1 MKQKFGL
8 FALIALLSCPAFGQI
23 NAQTNVQGV
32 GLSTAS
38 LELNEYFK
46 PKKKKKKKKKDDE
59 KDATSFTNWKE
70 RLWYGAG
77 GTLNFGSNGQSSA
90 FQIGLQPM
98 VGYKI
103 FPFWSV
109 GPRFGLDY
117 FSYRKIQNGAGYI
130 VNQSGWIPAAGAF
143 TRLRF
148 WNFFLHGEVSQQWF
162 RGKETLANTTE
173 SYKFNE
179 KLRSRLVGLGWNE
192 GRAGQVGYE
201 IALLFDVDV
210 LADENS
216 TLNPFQIRGAL
227 TYNF

>member
-1 MKQKFGL
+1 MI
-8 FALIALLSCPAFGQI
+8 AALLFGGPVF
-23 NAQTNVQGV
+23 AQRSLQTQLSGV

-38 LELNEYFK
+38 LEDNGYFK
-46 PKKKKKKKKKDDE
+46 PKKKKKKKKKSDE
-59 KDATSFTNWKE
+59 KEENSFTDFKT

-77 GTLNFGSNGQSSA
+77 GTLNFGSNGQASQ

-103 FPFWSV
+103 LPFWSV

-117 FSYRKIQNGAGYI
+117 FSSRNIPSGNI
-130 VNQSGWIPAAGAF
+130 RVNESGWITTLGVF

-148 WNFFLHGEVSQQWF
+148 WNLFLHAEVSQQWF
-162 RGKETLANTTE
+162 KGRQTAIG
-173 SYKFNE
+173 FNE
-179 KLRSRLVGLGWNE
+179 SIKFSEKAASRLIGIGWNE

-201 IALLFDVDV
+201 FGVLLDVDV
-210 LADENS
+210 LADEES
-216 TLNPFQIRGAL
+216 TLQPFQIRGGL